1 MKTQKEIFKST
12 EGDEWFNR
20 NKTSY
25 GRTSENLI
33 VDLLKRIELTPK
45 SVLEIGCSNGFRLNQ
60 LKEEFGCRCFGI
72 DPSSK
77 AIKDGT
83 TRYPG
88 ITLGV
93 GTADDLH
100 YDNDSFDTVV
110 FGFCLCL
117 CDRKDLFRI
126 AYEVDRVLQNEGT
139 LVIADFFPPFPFKNR
154 YSHYEGIYTYKMD
167 YGRMFTWNPAYTVV
181 ANVVYSHSGY
191 KLRDVPNERV
201 ATLVLRK
208 NEQYAFPEEPY
219 RNHA

>member
-1 MKTQKEIFKST
+1 MKTQKEIFMST
-12 EGDEWFNR
+12 EGDQWFDR

-25 GRTSENLI
+25 GRTSDNLI
-33 VDLLKRIELTPK
+33 VDLLKRIELKPTC
-45 SVLEIGCSNGFRLNQ
+45 VLEIGCSNGFRLNQ
-60 LKEEFGCRCFGI
+60 LKEEFGCKCFGI
-72 DPSSK
+72 DPSSE

-83 TRYPG
+83 TKYPD
-88 ITLGV
+88 INLGV

-100 YDNDSFDTVV
+100 YDNDSFDTVA
-110 FGFCLCL
+110 FGFCFYL

-126 AYEVDRVLQNEGT
+126 AYEADRVLKNGGT
-139 LVIADFFPPFPFKNR
+139 LIITDFHPPFPFKNQ
-154 YSHYEGIYTYKMD
+154 YSHYEGIYSYKMD
-167 YGRMFTWNPAYTVV
+167 YGRMFTWNPAYTEV
-181 ANVVYSHSGY
+181 AKVVYSHSGY